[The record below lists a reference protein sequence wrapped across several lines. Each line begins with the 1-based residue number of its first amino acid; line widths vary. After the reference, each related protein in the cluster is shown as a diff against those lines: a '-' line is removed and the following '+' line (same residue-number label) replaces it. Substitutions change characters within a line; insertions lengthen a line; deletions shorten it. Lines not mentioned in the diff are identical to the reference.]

1 MTINPFNTILIFDWD
16 DTLFPTSW
24 LQSNEIRQGNIT
36 KDVAIQLED
45 LDNICIQFLK
55 HAQNLGRI
63 VIVTNSIN
71 DWVKI
76 SSKLFMTR
84 VHDFIS
90 EIDVISAR
98 SKFRNLPIKECKV
111 QTFKELI
118 DDDILNILSFGDT
131 SNDRDALFLATKDQ
145 TGIYSKSVKFLQTPT
160 IDELKTQLILLTD
173 SIDKLW
179 ENNKNLDLVL
189 AIKKE

>member
-179 ENNKNLDLVL
+179 ENNKNLDLVF
-189 AIKKE
+189 AK